1 MASARQQYA
10 RSLLAC
16 GRVRYV
22 LTLAKSKKSL
32 RAVEKSVPIGRA
44 RCPQI
49 SSINL
54 IKCLPVFAG
63 AAQANLFGGESGPL
77 VAIKRGA
84 RGGRRRASKTP
95 HKRASAKNVASKF
108 RRRTLCVQ
116 LCPEPSF
123 RSFCLVP
130 HIIELAASFFF
141 LMECPPL
148 KVAIVM
154 ATRSRTSRSFPR
166 VALLELISS

>member
-1 MASARQQYA
+1 M
-10 RSLLAC
+10 
-16 GRVRYV
+16 
-22 LTLAKSKKSL
+22 
-32 RAVEKSVPIGRA
+32 

-54 IKCLPVFAG
+54 IKCLPVFAAAARG
-63 AAQANLFGGESGPL
+63 AGETQANLFGGELGPL

-116 LCPEPSF
+116 LCPESSF

-148 KVAIVM
+148 KVTIVM
-154 ATRSRTSRSFPR
+154 ATAQGHRASLHRSPYSNNFSGMIVNNIIIQIWKACVRNKD
-166 VALLELISS
+166 V

>member
-1 MASARQQYA
+1 MS
-10 RSLLAC
+10 RSGHV
-16 GRVRYV
+16 GR
-22 LTLAKSKKSL
+22 
-32 RAVEKSVPIGRA
+32 GRG
-44 RCPQI
+44 RG
-49 SSINL
+49 
-54 IKCLPVFAG
+54 AG
-63 AAQANLFGGESGPL
+63 AAQANLFVAELGPL
-77 VAIKRGA
+77 VAIKRGV

-95 HKRASAKNVASKF
+95 AKRASAKNVASEF

-123 RSFCLVP
+123 RSFCLLP

-154 ATRSRTSRSFPR
+154 ATGSRTFQRFTNM
-166 VALLELISS
+166 ALL